1 MRFFVNERPINCK
14 LEYRKKK
21 FHFRFFRGNIDNPQ
35 IDPKMGNF
43 HSTGTMVIKRYKT

>member
-14 LEYRKKK
+14 LEYRKKNSLRCK
-21 FHFRFFRGNIDNPQ
+21 IDNPR